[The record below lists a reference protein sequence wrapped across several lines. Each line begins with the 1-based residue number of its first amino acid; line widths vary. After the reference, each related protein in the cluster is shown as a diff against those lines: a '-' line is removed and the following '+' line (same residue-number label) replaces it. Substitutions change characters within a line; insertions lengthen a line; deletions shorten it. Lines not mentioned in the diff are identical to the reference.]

1 MPSDLYET
9 PLKALRLQII
19 ERIQKQSRDARLQS
33 KAAAQEGGV
42 AEPLA
47 APQQTAALGNPLE
60 LPAEQESEYMEG
72 EA

>member
-1 MPSDLYET
+1 MPSEIYET
-9 PLKALRLQII
+9 PLKALRRQII

-33 KAAAQEGGV
+33 EADVQEGGV
-42 AEPLA
+42 AEPVEP
-47 APQQTAALGNPLE
+47 PQQTAALGNPLE